1 MNVDASLETVMYQG
15 GLCCQAGHTTSLV
28 LFLPE
33 INSMSARVL
42 LFLVI
47 PGHLIF
53 FYVIYLVE
61 GHSVPNSKT
70 FVVFYLLAGLI
81 QVRATVAAAKQH
93 SVLRQPAS
101 FAPCP
106 GRDAEEAEL
115 GVPGH
120 ARHNPHLPGVK
131 LTHSSPRV

>member
-1 MNVDASLETVMYQG
+1 MNVDASLKTVK
-15 GLCCQAGHTTSLV
+15 CQAGHTISLG

-61 GHSVPNSKT
+61 GPSVPNSKI
-70 FVVFYLLAGLI
+70 FVAFYLLAGLI
-81 QVRATVAAAKQH
+81 QVRTIVAAAKEH
-93 SVLRQPAS
+93 SVVV
-101 FAPCP
+101 PCP
-106 GRDAEEAEL
+106 GLRRWSWGFWTCRTQSPSSRSQVNL
-115 GVPGH
+115 F
-120 ARHNPHLPGVK
+120 K
-131 LTHSSPRV
+131 LKGMI